1 MDFLLRLDFRLD
13 VSGIVGGDFSF
24 SPVLPD
30 EGLFRVSRTLSS
42 KIDGL
47 RTQV

>member
-30 EGLFRVSRTLSS
+30 EGLS
-42 KIDGL
+42 KISRRLSVKTDG
-47 RTQV
+47 